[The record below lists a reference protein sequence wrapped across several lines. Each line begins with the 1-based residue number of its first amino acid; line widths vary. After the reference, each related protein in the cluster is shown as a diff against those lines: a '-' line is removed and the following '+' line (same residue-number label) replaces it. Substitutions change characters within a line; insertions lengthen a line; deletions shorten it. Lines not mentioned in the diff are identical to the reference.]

1 MKVLELLER
10 AGINGT
16 GKGIMWIKDALEE
29 IALESPT
36 HIETVRI
43 DIVNGKRFYEMP
55 NQMVKLLDVRCKH
68 HKNTSNKY
76 ESIPRTIYE
85 PQTEDTDGI

>member
-10 AGINGT
+10 AGISGT
-16 GKGIMWIKDALEE
+16 GKGVMWIKDALDE

-36 HIETVRI
+36 HIKTVKI
-43 DIVNGKRFYEMP
+43 DIENGKRFYEMP
-55 NQMVKLLDVRCKH
+55 NEMVKLLDVRCKH

-76 ESIPRTIYE
+76 IS
-85 PQTEDTDGI
+85 

>member
-1 MKVLELLER
+1 MKVLELMER
-10 AGINGT
+10 AGITGT

-36 HIETVRI
+36 HIKRVQI
-43 DIVNGKRFYEMP
+43 DIENGKRFYDLP
-55 NQMVKLLDVRCKH
+55 KDMVRLLDIRCKH

>member
-1 MKVLELLER
+1 MKVLELMER
-10 AGINGT
+10 AGITGT

-36 HIETVRI
+36 HIKRVQI
-43 DIVNGKRFYEMP
+43 DIENGKRFYELP
-55 NQMVKLLDVRCKH
+55 KDMVKLLDIRCKH